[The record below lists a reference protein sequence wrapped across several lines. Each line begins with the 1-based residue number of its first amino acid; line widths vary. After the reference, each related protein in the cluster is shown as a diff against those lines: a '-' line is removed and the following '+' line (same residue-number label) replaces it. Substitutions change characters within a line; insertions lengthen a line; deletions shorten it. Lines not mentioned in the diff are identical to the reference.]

1 MHRVSLSLRLTRT
14 QDAAVQSYAEAHGVT
29 RYQAAIRVIE
39 AGLATIV
46 SRPAPPSSDGADTAA
61 AIGELIV
68 RAARLERLMDRALF
82 TGAAAY
88 TFARQ
93 AALSGAHDLAE
104 LDQALSEAAGEAY
117 RRQRDLARG
126 ER

>member
-14 QDAAVQSYAEAHGVT
+14 QDAAVQRYAEAHGVT
-29 RYQAAIRVIE
+29 RYQAAIRVME
-39 AGLATIV
+39 AGLAAIV
-46 SRPAPPSSDGADTAA
+46 ASSTPPSGDGTDTAA
-61 AIGELIV
+61 AIGELMV
-68 RAARLERLMDRALF
+68 RADRLERLIDRALF
-82 TGAAAY
+82 TAAAAY

-93 AALSGAHDLAE
+93 AALSGAHDLAK

>member
-29 RYQAAIRVIE
+29 RYQAAIRVME

>member
-14 QDAAVQSYAEAHGVT
+14 QDASIQRHAEAHGIT
-29 RYQAAIRVIE
+29 RYQAAIRVME
-39 AGLATIV
+39 AGLATIMA
-46 SRPAPPSSDGADTAA
+46 SSTPTSSDGADVAA
-61 AIGELIV
+61 AIGELVV
-68 RAARLERLMDRALF
+68 RAAVLERLIDRTLY
-82 TGAAAY
+82 TSAAAY

-93 AALSGAHDLAE
+93 AALSGAHDPAK

>member
-1 MHRVSLSLRLTRT
+1 MQRVSLSLRLTRA
-14 QDAAVQSYAEAHGVT
+14 QDASIQRYAEAHGVT
-29 RYQAAIRVIE
+29 RYQAAIRIVE
-39 AGLATIV
+39 AGLATIMV
-46 SRPAPPSSDGADTAA
+46 SPAPPGSDGTGTAA
-61 AIGELIV
+61 AIGELMA
-68 RAARLERLMDRALF
+68 RAARLEHLIDRALF

-93 AALSGAHDLAE
+93 AALSGAHDLVK